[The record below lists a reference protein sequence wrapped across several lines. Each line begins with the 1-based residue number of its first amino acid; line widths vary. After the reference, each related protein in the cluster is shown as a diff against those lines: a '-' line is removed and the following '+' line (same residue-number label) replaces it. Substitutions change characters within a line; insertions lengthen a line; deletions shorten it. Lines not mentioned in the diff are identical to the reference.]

1 MRLLSGEKNG
11 ESRSKEFSLKKANIM
26 ETSKDPQL
34 VMGNH
39 DLNVPQ
45 LFHFIASAMTNIT
58 IQQVLLFG
66 DTVSFCVVMNKEWTW
81 GVRWEK
87 PKFPSKT

>member
-1 MRLLSGEKNG
+1 
-11 ESRSKEFSLKKANIM
+11 M

-58 IQQVLLFG
+58 IQQVLLVG
-66 DTVSFCVVMNKEWTW
+66 DTVSFCVVMNKEVDM
-81 GVRWEK
+81 GSSMGK
-87 PKFPSKT
+87 IQISI